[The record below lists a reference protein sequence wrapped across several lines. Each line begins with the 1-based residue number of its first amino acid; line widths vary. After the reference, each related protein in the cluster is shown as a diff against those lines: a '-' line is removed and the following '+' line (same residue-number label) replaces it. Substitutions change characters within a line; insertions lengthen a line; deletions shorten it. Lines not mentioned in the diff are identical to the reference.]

1 MSDKKSP
8 ISLGKKVYNREYLRS
23 VSEEKAVKTF
33 CNDKRDQVVN
43 AWKQA
48 NGKTVRN
55 HSKSSDKNKKS
66 DEKKS

>member
-1 MSDKKSP
+1 MSKAKDKVLE
-8 ISLGKKVYNREYLRS
+8 LGKKKFNAEYLRS
-23 VSEEKAVKTF
+23 VSEEVAVKTF

-55 HSKSSDKNKKS
+55 HSKNEDDKKS
-66 DEKKS
+66 DNKKK